1 MRISDWSSDVCSSD
15 LDLEVTHL
23 DKYQPAARCSTGE
36 QKALLLG
43 TVLAHAD
50 LVAELAGRRPVLLLD
65 EVAAHLDPRRRAAL
79 FERLAAGGGQV
90 WMTGTEA
97 TLFEA
102 APNARAWAVSGG
114 RIEAGCRV
122 APPGDGGP
130 VPSTQRGRPAWR
142 ERRGQDR

>member
-15 LDLEVTHL
+15 LPHRTDLEVTHL
-23 DKYQPAARCSTGE
+23 DKDQPAARCSTGE

-97 TLFEA
+97 TLLD
-102 APNARAWAVSGG
+102 RK
-114 RIEAGCRV
+114 
-122 APPGDGGP
+122 
-130 VPSTQRGRPAWR
+130 STRLNSSH
-142 ERRGQDR
+142 